1 MPFIDDLQTLRE
13 RAGLTRAELA
23 RVADVDRATIS
34 KIERHSQSRA
44 DICNKLIN
52 ALNER
57 YYNKNG
63 SSLDP
68 IKAITEISKFGS
80 QPKKASSG
88 EMLS

>member
-23 RVADVDRATIS
+23 RLAEVDRATIA
-34 KIERHSQSRA
+34 KLEKHHPSRA

-57 YYNKNG
+57 YYGKN
-63 SSLDP
+63 SSVLSSDVV
-68 IKAITEISKFGS
+68 ITQNSRFS
-80 QPKKASSG
+80 
-88 EMLS
+88 